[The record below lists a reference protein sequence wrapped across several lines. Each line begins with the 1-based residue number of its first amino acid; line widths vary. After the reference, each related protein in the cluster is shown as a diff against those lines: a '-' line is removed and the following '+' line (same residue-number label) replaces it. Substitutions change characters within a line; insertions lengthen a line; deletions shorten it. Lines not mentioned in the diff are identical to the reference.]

1 MSEVVLSD
9 EVARKNSEFSRGLW
23 WVLVAAWFVVV
34 LVLGLNNF
42 FVAPQGTAPIALLI
56 ASTTPVVA
64 FLLLVSLSSSIQEFA
79 LAANLKFATAVQ
91 AWRIGGYVF
100 LILYSYGYLPG
111 YFAWPAGVGDI
122 FIGVTAP
129 YILSRLASPG
139 FVRSKSFVIWNVL
152 GILDL
157 VVAVGMGRFGSLL
170 IGNPD
175 GPIPTTI
182 MSQMP
187 LVLVPTFFVPLFIML
202 HLVALLHARRA
213 VQGIDQAAWQGVGVT

>member
-9 EVARKNSEFSRGLW
+9 KVARKSSEFSRGLW

-42 FVAPQGTAPIALLI
+42 FVAPQGASPLALLI
-56 ASTTPVVA
+56 ASATPVVA
-64 FLLLVSLSSSIQEFA
+64 FLLLVSLSSSIREFA

-91 AWRIGGYVF
+91 AWRVGGYVF

-129 YILSRLASPG
+129 FILSRLASPG
-139 FVRSKSFVIWNVL
+139 FTRSKSFMVWNVL

-170 IGNPD
+170 IAN
-175 GPIPTTI
+175 PIPTAI

-187 LVLVPTFFVPLFIML
+187 LVLIPTFFVPLFIML

-213 VQGIDQAAWQGVGVT
+213 VQGIDQAAWQGVAHVT